1 MTQPYETLVTG
12 VGVWL
17 VGVPNAAAWAEGATN
32 EEVVKPVGSGLD
44 KRNRRRAS
52 QHARAL
58 SDVYAEALEQAGA
71 DAETVAT
78 VFGSSLGEAGTMIKL
93 LDQIHRDKESPSPMA
108 FAMSVHNAASGL
120 VSIGGKNRGFT
131 TSIAA
136 DYDTPAMAIAEAVG
150 VTSRFRTP
158 VVVACSDEAAPPDLV
173 PENERFDAVAAAVC
187 IEGVDSGTDKALAR
201 IRGPLFAEPTIEGAD
216 ADPRVALNPQ
226 MGLLDLVDA
235 IQKGKRGLLRLDR
248 GRGRGWCL
256 EIADV

>member
-1 MTQPYETLVTG
+1 MNQQPYETAVTG

-17 VGVPNAAAWAEGATN
+17 VGVPDAAAWASG
-32 EEVVKPVGSGLD
+32 VVDDAVIKPVGNGLD

-58 SDVYAEALEQAGA
+58 SDVYAEALAQAGA

-93 LDQIHRDKESPSPMA
+93 LDQIHREKASPSPMA

-120 VSIGGKNRGFT
+120 VSIGGGNRGFT

-150 VTSRFRTP
+150 VTHRFRTP

-173 PENERFDAVAAAVC
+173 PEVERFDAVAAALV
-187 IEGVDSGTDKALAR
+187 IEPADTQNKVLAR
-201 IRGPLFAEPTIEGAD
+201 LRGPLFVEPTIGGAE
-216 ADPRVALNPQ
+216 ASPEVSLNPQ

-235 IQKGKRGLLRLDR
+235 IQRGKRGMLRLDR
-248 GRGRGWCL
+248 GRGRGWCV
-256 EIADV
+256 AVSDG